1 MASEFTGPKRVRT
14 LARPGPGTLCKALML
29 AGLFATVV
37 ALPLASAA
45 AGASTSA
52 SISSSSPDIYYLGV
66 PSGAQAIYR
75 EVFTYLIT
83 VNGTQKLEQGN
94 YTATVTATI
103 SGTGSTT
110 FGVYTAA
117 SVDLDISNVSV
128 SKGYNATWAGST
140 SSPKY
145 PPTSQLG
152 LYPKVYAANDSL
164 IPPNIFI
171 SPNSQSVVTTKFDEN
186 ITITRLASYSFSHGS
201 IKFSGPA
208 IYQEASGFINEGS
221 GSSSNL
227 TSVYYFDQASGLLLN
242 SANFTILKF
251 NSGNS
256 RIVDNKTTTLS
267 LMSTNVQSINP
278 QGTATLPGSPTVPKS
293 SSGGLNPLLIVVVIA
308 VIILLVV
315 IVGLFLRGRR

>member
-1 MASEFTGPKRVRT
+1 MASDFTGPKRVRT
-14 LARPGPGTLCKALML
+14 LAEPGPGTLCKALML
-29 AGLFATVV
+29 AGLLATVV

-45 AGASTSA
+45 AGASTST
-52 SISSSSPDIYYLGV
+52 SSPTIYYLGV

-103 SGTGSTT
+103 EGVGTTT

-117 SVDLDISNVSV
+117 SVNLVISNVSV
-128 SKGYNATWAGST
+128 SKGYNSTWAGSI

-145 PPTSQLG
+145 PPTSQLA

-164 IPPNIFI
+164 IPPNLFI

-186 ITITRLASYSFSHGS
+186 ITITRLASYSYSHSS
-201 IKFSGPA
+201 IRFSGPA
-208 IYQEASGFINEGS
+208 IYQEVSGFINEGS

-227 TSVYYFDQASGLLLN
+227 TSIYYFDQASGLLLD

-251 NSGNS
+251 TSGNS

-315 IVGLFLRGRR
+315 VVGLFLRGRR